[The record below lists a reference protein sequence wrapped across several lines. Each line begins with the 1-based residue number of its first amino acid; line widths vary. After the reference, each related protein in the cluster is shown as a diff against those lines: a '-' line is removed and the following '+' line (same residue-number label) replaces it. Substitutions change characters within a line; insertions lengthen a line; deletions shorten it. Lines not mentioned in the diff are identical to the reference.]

1 MTPFAVTWV
10 GPEIII
16 LSKSDRQT
24 SRDTIYMW
32 NLEYDIYT
40 NELIEKTGIDLQTQ
54 KKNFT
59 VIKGENGR
67 GTNKEFGV
75 NRYGIRNR

>member
-40 NELIEKTGIDLQTQ
+40 NELIEKTGIDLQT
-54 KKNFT
+54 
-59 VIKGENGR
+59 
-67 GTNKEFGV
+67 
-75 NRYGIRNR
+75 